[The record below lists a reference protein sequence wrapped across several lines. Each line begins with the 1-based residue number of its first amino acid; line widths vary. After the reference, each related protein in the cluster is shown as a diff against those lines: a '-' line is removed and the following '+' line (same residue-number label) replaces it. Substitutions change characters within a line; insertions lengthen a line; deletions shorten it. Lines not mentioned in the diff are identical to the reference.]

1 MRGIGTDEVVEGQ
14 ALASGSVQ
22 KTYAAHLTHLLDEAP
37 VPLVVMNVKEVAA
50 SEGVAPR
57 LCGATSGRWRVHW
70 ACTGRVCGRRCT
82 PAMFERRC
90 THRCTHRGRSVET
103 LTTRVFNNGNSQA
116 VRIPAEFRLDTDRV
130 SISRNESGDLVIHPL
145 RAERGAAL
153 LDALR
158 AVGDADMAYTAAL
171 EAEQAGPQPMQERE
185 AL

>member
-1 MRGIGTDEVVEGQ
+1 MLGFLPPPRESLGWRDDASVLLAVLHPAYLPT
-14 ALASGSVQ
+14 ALASPR
-22 KTYAAHLTHLLDEAP
+22 AAAAAAGLTGFSPPKPCRAARSCMPAMLERKYTHL
-37 VPLVVMNVKEVAA
+37 
-50 SEGVAPR
+50 
-57 LCGATSGRWRVHW
+57 
-70 ACTGRVCGRRCT
+70 
-82 PAMFERRC
+82 C
-90 THRCTHRGRSVET
+90 THMGRDVET

-158 AVGDADMAYTAAL
+158 AVGEADIAFVAAL
-171 EAEQAGPQPMQERE
+171 EAERACPQPMQERA